1 MIHRFPWSFLL
12 YKLHSDKNVKMW
24 KAGAWG
30 ANGQFQVK
38 LCHAGAASLHHSYMD
53 SILWSAGS
61 LFAADAG
68 QWKQSA
74 ATSLANSSTPLNSYA
89 YPSTAQI
96 ALICIYSFY
105 QTTYNDYYKP
115 CIQRW
120 PLTTNITADFV
131 LVRMDSGGSTALG
144 EITINPT
151 NHRMHISL
159 RNAGVN
165 LSGAVFFFDPI

>member
-1 MIHRFPWSFLL
+1 M
-12 YKLHSDKNVKMW
+12 HSDKNVKMR

-30 ANGQFQVK
+30 VNGQSQAK
-38 LCHAGAASLHHSYMD
+38 LRYAGAASLHHSYMD
-53 SILWSAGS
+53 SILWSTGS
-61 LFAADAG
+61 LFEADAG

-74 ATSLANSSTPLNSYA
+74 ATSLASSGTPLNSYA

-105 QTTYNDYYKP
+105 QTTYHDYYKP

-120 PLTTNITADFV
+120 PLTTSITANFM
-131 LVRMDSGGSTALG
+131 LVRMDSGGSTDLG
-144 EITINPT
+144 KITINPT

-159 RNAGVN
+159 DNAGVN